1 MDSTEPEERRTLVEA
16 YCAVPPDDP
25 FAASRD
31 MFSELAG
38 ELPARDSGDD
48 GLPRLEELVD
58 ERDGGSGCRTT

>member
-1 MDSTEPEERRTLVEA
+1 VDSTEPEERRTLVEA

-38 ELPARDSGDD
+38 ELAGPGTAGMTAFQ
-48 GLPRLEELVD
+48 LEELVD
-58 ERDGGSGCRTT
+58 ERGRELQR